1 MADKKRQKWIREK
14 GKYLKTYFHEIYD
27 FYILAEIEKMQLEIE
42 YDQLKHQLSPRHK
55 KNPTSPRIT

>member
-14 GKYLKTYFHEIYD
+14 GKYSKTYFQPNTIIYL
-27 FYILAEIEKMQLEIE
+27 LAEIERMQLEIE

-55 KNPTSPRIT
+55 NPSVSPGII